1 MNDKKL
7 NQLLEYLLK
16 NMNAE
21 IDRLILTDPYYI
33 LFIRYEEDIEKY
45 FIYDITYAN
54 AEKQYSLDVYV
65 SEDKPELYNELSIAE
80 YYENNKHQHVSR
92 ETPEQIFDFINA

>member
-33 LFIRYEEDIEKY
+33 LFIRYEEDVNKY

-54 AEKQYSLDVYV
+54 VEKQYSLDVYV

-80 YYENNKHQHVSR
+80 HYENNKHQHVSR

>member
-33 LFIRYEEDIEKY
+33 LFIRYEEDVNKY

>member
-16 NMNAE
+16 NINAE
-21 IDRLILTDPYYI
+21 TDRIILTDPYYI
-33 LFIRYEEDIEKY
+33 LFIRYDNYVNKY

-54 AEKQYSLDVYV
+54 AEKQYSIDVYV
-65 SEDKPELYNELSIAE
+65 SEDKPELYNELYIAE
-80 YYENNKHQHVSR
+80 YYENNKHKHVSR
-92 ETPEQIFDFINA
+92 ETPEQIFDFIND

>member
-33 LFIRYEEDIEKY
+33 LFIRYEEDVNKY

-65 SEDKPELYNELSIAE
+65 SKDKPELYNELSIVE

-92 ETPEQIFDFINA
+92 ETPEQIFDFIND

>member
-1 MNDKKL
+1 MNEKKL

-21 IDRLILTDPYYI
+21 IDRIILTDPYYI
-33 LFIRYEEDIEKY
+33 LFIRYEEDINKY

-54 AEKQYSLDVYV
+54 AEKQYSIDVYV
-65 SEDKPELYNELSIAE
+65 SDNKPDYYNELAIAD
-80 YYENNKHQHVSR
+80 YENNKHQHVSR
-92 ETPEQIFDFINA
+92 ETPEQIFDFIND

>member
-7 NQLLEYLLK
+7 NQLIEYLLK

-21 IDRLILTDPYYI
+21 IDRIILTDPYYI
-33 LFIRYEEDIEKY
+33 LFIRYEEDVNKY

-80 YYENNKHQHVSR
+80 DYDKNKHQHVSR
-92 ETPEQIFDFINA
+92 ETPEQIFDFIND

>member
-21 IDRLILTDPYYI
+21 TDRIILTDPYYV
-33 LFIRYEEDIEKY
+33 LFIRYEEDVNKY

-54 AEKQYSLDVYV
+54 AEKQYSLDVYM
-65 SEDKPELYNELSIAE
+65 SEDKSELYNELYIAE

>member
-33 LFIRYEEDIEKY
+33 LFIRYEEDVKNY

-80 YYENNKHQHVSR
+80 HYENNKHQHVSR

>member
-1 MNDKKL
+1 MNDKNL
-7 NQLLEYLLK
+7 NHLLEYLLK
-16 NMNAE
+16 NMNTE

-33 LFIRYEEDIEKY
+33 LFIRYEEDVNKY

-80 YYENNKHQHVSR
+80 DYENNKHQHVSR

>member
-7 NQLLEYLLK
+7 NQLLEYLLQ
-16 NMNAE
+16 NMNGE
-21 IDRLILTDPYYI
+21 TDRIIFTDPYYV
-33 LFIRYEEDIEKY
+33 LFIRYEEDINKY
-45 FIYDITYAN
+45 FIYDISYAN

-65 SEDKPELYNELSIAE
+65 SEDKPELYNELYIAE
-80 YYENNKHQHVSR
+80 YHENNKHQHVSR

>member
-16 NMNAE
+16 NINAE
-21 IDRLILTDPYYI
+21 TDRIILTDPYYI
-33 LFIRYEEDIEKY
+33 LFIRYEEDIDKY
-45 FIYDITYAN
+45 FIYDISYAN

-65 SEDKPELYNELSIAE
+65 SEDKPELYNELSVAE

>member
-21 IDRLILTDPYYI
+21 TDRLILTDPYYV
-33 LFIRYEEDIEKY
+33 LFIRYEEDINKY

-80 YYENNKHQHVSR
+80 HYENNKHQHVSR

>member
-21 IDRLILTDPYYI
+21 TDRIILTDPYYV
-33 LFIRYEEDIEKY
+33 LFIRYEKDIKKY

-65 SEDKPELYNELSIAE
+65 SEDKPELYNELFIAE

>member
-21 IDRLILTDPYYI
+21 TDRLILTDPYYI
-33 LFIRYEEDIEKY
+33 LFIRYEEDVNKY

-65 SEDKPELYNELSIAE
+65 SKDKPELYNELFIAE

-92 ETPEQIFDFINA
+92 ETPDQIFDFINA

>member
-1 MNDKKL
+1 MIDKKL

-16 NMNAE
+16 KINAE
-21 IDRLILTDPYYI
+21 TDRIILTDPYYV
-33 LFIRYEEDIEKY
+33 LFIRYEGDINKY

-65 SEDKPELYNELSIAE
+65 SKDKPELYNELSIAE
-80 YYENNKHQHVSR
+80 DYENNKHQHVSR
-92 ETPEQIFDFINA
+92 ETPEQIFDFIND

>member
-21 IDRLILTDPYYI
+21 IDRIILTDPYYI
-33 LFIRYEEDIEKY
+33 LFIRYEEDVNKY

-54 AEKQYSLDVYV
+54 AEKQYSLDIYV

>member
-21 IDRLILTDPYYI
+21 IDRIILTDPYYI
-33 LFIRYEEDIEKY
+33 LFIRYEEDVNKY

>member
-7 NQLLEYLLK
+7 NQLLEYILK

-21 IDRLILTDPYYI
+21 TDRLILTDTYYI
-33 LFIRYEEDIEKY
+33 LFIRYEEDVNKY

-92 ETPEQIFDFINA
+92 ETPEQIFDFIKA

>member
-33 LFIRYEEDIEKY
+33 LFIRYEEDVKKY
-45 FIYDITYAN
+45 
-54 AEKQYSLDVYV
+54 
-65 SEDKPELYNELSIAE
+65 SI
-80 YYENNKHQHVSR
+80 S
-92 ETPEQIFDFINA
+92 

>member
-16 NMNAE
+16 NMNGE
-21 IDRLILTDPYYI
+21 KDRIIFTDPYYI
-33 LFIRYEEDIEKY
+33 LFIRYEEDINKY
-45 FIYDITYAN
+45 FIYDISYAN

-65 SEDKPELYNELSIAE
+65 SEDKPELYNELFIAE

-92 ETPEQIFDFINA
+92 ETPKQIFDFIND

>member
-16 NMNAE
+16 NMNSE
-21 IDRLILTDPYYI
+21 TDRIILTDPYYV
-33 LFIRYEEDIEKY
+33 LFIKYEEDINKY

-80 YYENNKHQHVSR
+80 HYENNKHQHVSR
-92 ETPEQIFDFINA
+92 ETPEEIFDFINA

>member
-16 NMNAE
+16 NINAE
-21 IDRLILTDPYYI
+21 IDRLILTDPYYV
-33 LFIRYEEDIEKY
+33 LFIRYEEDINKY

-65 SEDKPELYNELSIAE
+65 SDDKPELYNELSIVE

>member
-21 IDRLILTDPYYI
+21 TDRLILTDPYYI

>member
-7 NQLLEYLLK
+7 NKIIEYLLK
-16 NMNAE
+16 NINAE
-21 IDRLILTDPYYI
+21 THRIILTDPYYF
-33 LFIRYEEDIEKY
+33 LFIRHEEDINKY
-45 FIYDITYAN
+45 FIYDISYAN

-80 YYENNKHQHVSR
+80 YYENNKHQHVFR
-92 ETPEQIFDFINA
+92 ETPEQIFDFIND

>member
-16 NMNAE
+16 NMNGE
-21 IDRLILTDPYYI
+21 TDRIILTDPYYI
-33 LFIRYEEDIEKY
+33 LFIRYDEYVNKY

-65 SEDKPELYNELSIAE
+65 SEDKPELYNELFIAE

-92 ETPEQIFDFINA
+92 ETSEQIFDFIND

>member
-21 IDRLILTDPYYI
+21 TDRIILTDPYYV
-33 LFIRYEEDIEKY
+33 LFIRYEEDINKY

-92 ETPEQIFDFINA
+92 ETSEQVFDFIND

>member
-21 IDRLILTDPYYI
+21 TDRLILTDPYYV

-80 YYENNKHQHVSR
+80 CYENNKHQHVSR

>member
-16 NMNAE
+16 NMNGKT
-21 IDRLILTDPYYI
+21 DRIILTDPYYI
-33 LFIRYEEDIEKY
+33 LFIRYDDYVNKY

-54 AEKQYSLDVYV
+54 AEKQYSIDVYV
-65 SEDKPELYNELSIAE
+65 SDNKPDYYNELAIAD
-80 YYENNKHQHVSR
+80 YEINKHQHVSR
-92 ETPEQIFDFINA
+92 ETPEQIFNFIND

>member
-21 IDRLILTDPYYI
+21 TDRLILTDPYYI
-33 LFIRYEEDIEKY
+33 LFIRYDNYVNKY

-65 SEDKPELYNELSIAE
+65 SEDKPKLYNELFIAE

>member
-33 LFIRYEEDIEKY
+33 LFIRYEEDVKKY

-80 YYENNKHQHVSR
+80 HYENNKHQHVSR

>member
-21 IDRLILTDPYYI
+21 TDRIILTDPYYI
-33 LFIRYEEDIEKY
+33 LFTRYEKDVKKY

-80 YYENNKHQHVSR
+80 HYENNKHQHVSR
-92 ETPEQIFDFINA
+92 ETPEEIFDFINA

>member
-16 NMNAE
+16 NINGE
-21 IDRLILTDPYYI
+21 TDRIILTDPYYV
-33 LFIRYEEDIEKY
+33 LFIRYEEDINKY
-45 FIYDITYAN
+45 FIYDISYAN

-92 ETPEQIFDFINA
+92 ETPEQVFDFIND

>member
-21 IDRLILTDPYYI
+21 TDRIILTDPYYI
-33 LFIRYEEDIEKY
+33 LFIRYDNYVNKY

-65 SEDKPELYNELSIAE
+65 SEDKPELYNELFIAE

-92 ETPEQIFDFINA
+92 ETPEQIFDFIND

>member
-16 NMNAE
+16 NMNGE
-21 IDRLILTDPYYI
+21 TDRIILTDPYYI
-33 LFIRYEEDIEKY
+33 LFIRYDDYVNKY

-54 AEKQYSLDVYV
+54 AEKQYSIDVYI
-65 SEDKPELYNELSIAE
+65 SDNKPDYYNELAIAD
-80 YYENNKHQHVSR
+80 YENNKHQHVSR
-92 ETPEQIFDFINA
+92 ETPEQIFDFIND

>member
-80 YYENNKHQHVSR
+80 HYENNKHQHVSR

>member
-21 IDRLILTDPYYI
+21 TDRIILTDPYYV
-33 LFIRYEEDIEKY
+33 LFIRYEEDINKY

-65 SEDKPELYNELSIAE
+65 SENKPELYNELSIAE

-92 ETPEQIFDFINA
+92 ETPEQIFDFIND

>member
-21 IDRLILTDPYYI
+21 TDRIILTDPYYI
-33 LFIRYEEDIEKY
+33 LFIRYDEYVNKY

-80 YYENNKHQHVSR
+80 DYENNKHQHVSR
-92 ETPEQIFDFINA
+92 ETPEQIFDFIND

>member
-33 LFIRYEEDIEKY
+33 LFIRYEEDVNKY

-80 YYENNKHQHVSR
+80 HYENNKHQHVSR
-92 ETPEQIFDFINA
+92 ETPEQIFDFIND

>member
-16 NMNAE
+16 NMNGE
-21 IDRLILTDPYYI
+21 TDRIIFTDPYYI
-33 LFIRYEEDIEKY
+33 LFIRYEEDINKY